1 MDDDNVPAELS
12 SGRSHFPAGS
22 VQASP
27 VQHQNASVFN
37 EQLAVD
43 AFIAFYGR
51 RQRWLHTNANVLA
64 LQLLTISLLQ
74 EVTSAVDEIRADWMC
89 GA

>member
-27 VQHQNASVFN
+27 VIAAASALN
-37 EQLAVD
+37 GQLAVD
-43 AFIAFYGR
+43 ALIAFYGHC
-51 RQRWLHTNANVLA
+51 QQWLHTRANVLA
-64 LQLLTISLLQ
+64 MQLLTISLL
-74 EVTSAVDEIRADWMC
+74 
-89 GA
+89 